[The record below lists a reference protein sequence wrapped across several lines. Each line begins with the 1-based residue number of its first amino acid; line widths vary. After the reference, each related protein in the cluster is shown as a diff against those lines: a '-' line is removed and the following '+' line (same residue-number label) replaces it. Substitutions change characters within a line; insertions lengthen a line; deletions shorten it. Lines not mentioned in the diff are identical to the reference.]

1 MAEKE
6 EKPSKQK
13 KVMEDSET
21 MKLQASDNP
30 GMSLVSS
37 LLNGKNYFTLE
48 QIYTHSL
55 GCKDETWFHQRQE
68 SKPNEDSDEYENGL
82 WDELACHKSI
92 LNANVEHPKI
102 LADMNLSNQLM
113 QFLMGLH
120 ESFDHDHKTKEI
132 VAVGK
137 DIWGPY
143 NQHSLS
149 HCTYMMTIVD
159 DYSRPAISP
168 LPLPTHD
175 PNEIIDDDSNI
186 STLSEKQNLEKQP
199 IATDIIPTE
208 PRRSTRTTSKPTW
221 LDDFICS
228 YSSTHSPPIFAI
240 APAYAHL
247 LLLSLNCRNQDPT
260 TKRQQAEW
268 VSAMHVE
275 IQALENNKTWDIM
288 PLPKDKRAIGC
299 RWIYKLKLRPDGT
312 IDRHKAR
319 LVAKGYN
326 QIEGV
331 DYFESFS
338 PVAKVVTV
346 RALLAVAAS
355 AGWFIHQ
362 LDVNNAFLHGYLD
375 EKIYMEAL
383 KVTKSSRTCP
393 SEEQITEVKCYLDE
407 LFTIKDLGPVKYFL
421 GLEIA
426 RASEGLA
433 LTQALSLKLT
443 AMLTGLLVRTL
454 EDHLRGIASSWD
466 QRLYP
471 GKLRKNIFQDL
482 QVSVPKPIP
491 FLCDNRAALHIVS
504 N

>member
-1 MAEKE
+1 M
-6 EKPSKQK
+6 
-13 KVMEDSET
+13 T
-21 MKLQASDNP
+21 
-30 GMSLVSS
+30 LVSRDVIFH
-37 LLNGKNYFTLE
+37 KNIF
-48 QIYTHSL
+48 
-55 GCKDETWFHQRQE
+55 
-68 SKPNEDSDEYENGL
+68 PYEGQQT
-82 WDELACHKSI
+82 D
-92 LNANVEHPKI
+92 P
-102 LADMNLSNQLM
+102 
-113 QFLMGLH
+113 
-120 ESFDHDHKTKEI
+120 
-132 VAVGK
+132 
-137 DIWGPY
+137 
-143 NQHSLS
+143 
-149 HCTYMMTIVD
+149 
-159 DYSRPAISP
+159 ISCS

-186 STLSEKQNLEKQP
+186 STSIYEKQNLEKQP

-228 YSSTHSPPIFAI
+228 YSSTHSPPIISAI
-240 APAYAHL
+240 ALAYAAFAASVSKL
-247 LLLSLNCRNQDPT
+247 QEPRSYNQAAG
-260 TKRQQAEW
+260 QAEW

-355 AGWFIHQ
+355 ACWFIHQ

-375 EKIYMEAL
+375 EEIYMETLEGYQVPPGHVCRLQKSLYGL
-383 KVTKSSRTCP
+383 KQASRQWNCP

-407 LFTIKDLGPVKYFL
+407 LFTIKDLGPVKYFV

-433 LTQALSLKLT
+433 LTQGKYIGDILNDMGLQDAKTTTTPLPAGIKFTTQSDNVLPHPAVYRRLVGRLLYLNFTRPDIAHATQQLSQFLQT
-443 AMLTGLLVRTL
+443 PCQQHWDAAVHLVKYL
-454 EDHLRGIASSWD
+454 EGTK
-466 QRLYP
+466 Q
-471 GKLRKNIFQDL
+471 K
-482 QVSVPKPIP
+482 
-491 FLCDNRAALHIVS
+491 
-504 N
+504 